1 MSAKQLTEQSLFF
14 GGNFSAKYWLK
25 ILFITILLIGVFFRF
40 VNLDKKPVWIDET
53 HTLAVISGYS
63 DLEVIEKL
71 PSQTPVDVETF
82 LKYKYPNPDKNL
94 ADSFYKLYTDVHP
107 PLYFLIART
116 FVEWFGDSVKVLRSA
131 SAFLSILTLP
141 AIYWLCLELFQSSL
155 VAQVATVLFC
165 VSPFQV
171 LYAQEARPYS
181 LFTLVVLLSGASL
194 LWAMR
199 TKKRLP
205 WFVYSASVAL
215 GFYSQF
221 FFLFVIF
228 GYLSYVLLVESFR
241 FTKRTQSFLLA
252 NLAGFTTFSP
262 WLIAVLFH
270 LSDFKDKSS
279 WIVNHT
285 LSILGAVRL
294 WSENISLSFVDP
306 RASEYFGFGRF
317 GFYFLIPF
325 IIILV
330 IYSLYFL
337 CTKTP
342 KHIYLFVLTLIT
354 STALPLIAAD
364 LILGGNRQIWP
375 RYLVPCFLGV
385 QISVSYLLATKSFF
399 LDPSRTNL
407 KRRLWTLIT
416 AALVTAGIFFSS
428 VIAQADSWWNKY
440 NGGITI
446 QIAKQVNQAKDPLV
460 IVNPSPFSS
469 VFYYAFKP
477 DVRLLFASDQK
488 LEVDPYQVTGNIFLL
503 NPTDTLKAQFNRL
516 FDMKLLAQFPNSG
529 PGTGKPTELW
539 KVEKQLGK

>member
-1 MSAKQLTEQSLFF
+1 MSVKRLREPSLFLGRSF
-14 GGNFSAKYWLK
+14 PAKSWLT
-25 ILFITILLIGVFFRF
+25 ILFVTILLIGIFFRV
-40 VNLDKKPVWIDET
+40 VNLDKKPVWMDET
-53 HTLAVISGYS
+53 HTFSVISGY
-63 DLEVIEKL
+63 DDFQVVEKF
-71 PSQTPVDVETF
+71 SGQTPIDVATF

-94 ADSFYKLYTDVHP
+94 GDSFYKLYTDVHP

-116 FVEWFGDSVKVLRSA
+116 FVTWFGDSVKVLRSA
-131 SAFLSILTLP
+131 SAVLSILTIP

-155 VAQVATVLFC
+155 VAQVASVLFC

-205 WFVYSASVAL
+205 WLTYSASVAL
-215 GFYSQF
+215 GLYSQF
-221 FFLFVIF
+221 FFLFVLF
-228 GYLSYVLLVESFR
+228 GYFSYVFSVESFR
-241 FTKRTQSFLLA
+241 FTKRFKSFLLA
-252 NLAGFTTFSP
+252 NLGGFVAFLP
-262 WLIAVLFH
+262 WLVTVVIH
-270 LSDFKDKSS
+270 ISSFKDKSS
-279 WIVNHT
+279 WIVNHK
-285 LSILGAVRL
+285 LSILGAFRL

-306 RASEYFGFGRF
+306 RASEYFGFGKF

-330 IYSLYFL
+330 GYSLYFL
-337 CTKTP
+337 YTKTP
-342 KHIYLFVLTLIT
+342 KQVYLFVLTLIA

-385 QISVSYLLATKSFF
+385 QISVAYLLATKSFS
-399 LDPSRTNL
+399 LDPSHTNS

-428 VIAQADSWWNKY
+428 VIAQADNWWNKY
-440 NGGITI
+440 NGGVTI
-446 QIAKQVNQAKDPLV
+446 QIAKQVNQAEAPLV

-469 VFYYAFKP
+469 AFYYAFKP
-477 DVRLLFASDQK
+477 DVRLLFASEK
-488 LEVDPYQVTGNIFLL
+488 LEFDPSQMSGSVFLL
-503 NPTDTLKAQFNRL
+503 NPTEALKSEFNRL
-516 FDMKLLAQFPNSG
+516 FDMKLLAQFPDSG
-529 PGTGKPTELW
+529 PEPGKPTELW
-539 KVEKQLGK
+539 KAEKRLGK